1 MKFKPF
7 IEIETLVKCY
17 ILKILH
23 VIVENLICFYKVL
36 TLYIVKR
43 EMLKMRPSSVSHPP
57 MIIKKLIFIKKLS
70 LMSLFNKNQF
80 F

>member
-23 VIVENLICFYKVL
+23 VIVENLICFYQVL
-36 TLYIVKR
+36 TLYIVK
-43 EMLKMRPSSVSHPP
+43 K
-57 MIIKKLIFIKKLS
+57 I
-70 LMSLFNKNQF
+70 
-80 F
+80 